1 MSEANKNTLINL
13 AKILGGFAVLV
24 ALMILIP
31 SGSIAQYILAV
42 VMVVG
47 LVIGVLYY
55 TALGNPIKKLIK
67 KFKKKEEQ

>member
-1 MSEANKNTLINL
+1 MSEATKNTLLNL
-13 AKILGGFAVLV
+13 AKIVVGMGALI

-47 LVIGVLYY
+47 LVFGVLYY
-55 TALGNPIKKLIK
+55 TALGNPIKKLIR
-67 KFKKKEEQ
+67 KFKKKEGE